1 MGRLVRR
8 QISLFCGT
16 FKKPGNLHIKNYCL
30 KNENYRARRLNR
42 AEREIKMEAAYK
54 KTILQRLDV
63 LNGMKAICENLRYNS
78 YETIKGMKVVIE
90 RQDGTTI
97 TEELKEHELVKIA
110 DDYMAEQ
117 NRLNA
122 GLDLDE
128 IIKAVAEYMMAQQ
141 AS

>member
-1 MGRLVRR
+1 
-8 QISLFCGT
+8 
-16 FKKPGNLHIKNYCL
+16 
-30 KNENYRARRLNR
+30 
-42 AEREIKMEAAYK
+42 
-54 KTILQRLDV
+54 
-63 LNGMKAICENLRYNS
+63 MKAICENLRYNS
-78 YETIKGMKVVIE
+78 YETINGMKVVIE